1 MKKVIIFF
9 SLLIVSCG
17 TLSTHRAKHFAHF
30 LAHTVEKLH
39 QKLHLSDS
47 EHGEDLAL
55 HSSHSSSSVRDI
67 TIKNNYG
74 QTI

>member
-9 SLLIVSCG
+9 FLSIVLCG
-17 TLSTHRAKHFAHF
+17 AFSTHRAKHFAHF

-39 QKLHLSDS
+39 QKLHLSNS

-67 TIKNNYG
+67 TIKINYG
-74 QTI
+74 RTI